1 MNYSMREHGRV
12 FWGTRRMKMYQSVVA
27 VLCGFLMLALAHA
40 QEGAASGSLE
50 FISYVVK
57 QNEGVELQLTF
68 SGTPVTPASFTTE
81 NPARIT
87 LDLEGAKNALPWT
100 MPLPIKGGGAAKSVS
115 ALEASGRT
123 RVVITLDK
131 LVPFTTRIENN
142 NVFVLLSDK
151 SAGDVGGGGAAVEP
165 PKPAAPAPAVA
176 EAPVTP
182 APGAEG
188 AGAAELKDV
197 QFFALPGDK
206 VQVKFKFAQNVPTP
220 NTFTIDNPARI
231 VLDLPATSS
240 KLPWTTKQ
248 IGVGAAQSVAAIE
261 ASGRTRVVLSL
272 TSMRPFDT
280 QAKGDE
286 LVLNLQGEHT
296 GSQAAAQ
303 RAGGGLPFK
312 VENIDFRRGDNG
324 EGRIVVDLSDPGV
337 LVDTRV
343 IGDKIYVDFLNAG
356 IGTDLVQRMDVIDF
370 ATPVQFIDSKPEGLK
385 ARLMVTVK
393 DDFEHM
399 AYQSEKT
406 FTLDVKKFVA
416 DKVAGK
422 KREEYVGEK
431 LSLNFQDVEVRAVLQ
446 LIADFTGLNM
456 VASDTVKGNL
466 TLRLKNVPWDQ
477 ALEIV
482 LKTKGLAM
490 RQEGNVILVGPGEEI
505 AAREKMELE
514 ALKQVAELKPLQT
527 DIIQVNYAKAEELAA
542 LVKGEK
548 GATLLSERGNLSVDV
563 RTNSILVTDTRD
575 KLVEVRE
582 LINKLDIPIRQVM
595 IESRIVI
602 ANSDFSRDIGARF
615 GVTSVNEMGSN
626 NDLVFTSG
634 SYSATDTMAGSA
646 MSNLAATSGANPY
659 PISIPSGT
667 SRLNVN
673 MPLTA
678 SNAGRFAMAILRG
691 DQLLDLELS
700 ALQAEGRG
708 EVVSNP
714 RVITSNGKEAL
725 IEQGTEI
732 PYLQAS
738 SSGATNVVFKKAV
751 LSLKV
756 TPQIT
761 PDNRVLMDLNVTK
774 DSVGEVFFD
783 VPSIDTKEVLTQVLV
798 DNGDTVV
805 LGGVYE
811 QEKSKEVDKVPLLG
825 DIPVLGA
832 LFRQTRNRD
841 DKTELLIFVTPK
853 ILKEGAR
860 LP

>member
-1 MNYSMREHGRV
+1 MYDLMQAHGRL
-12 FWGTRRMKMYQSVVA
+12 FWGRMLMKMNQAVV
-27 VLCGFLMLALAHA
+27 VILCGFLMLSLAHA
-40 QEGAASGSLE
+40 EEGAASGSLE

-68 SGTPVTPASFTTE
+68 SGAPVQPSSFTTE
-81 NPARIT
+81 NPSRIT
-87 LDLEGAKNALPWT
+87 LDLEGTKNALPWT

-115 ALEASGRT
+115 AVEASGRT
-123 RVVITLDK
+123 RVVIALDK
-131 LVPFTTRIENN
+131 LVPFTSRIENN
-142 NVFVLLSDK
+142 SVFVFLTDK
-151 SAGDVGGGGAAVEP
+151 GAGDVGATNV
-165 PKPAAPAPAVA
+165 VA
-176 EAPVTP
+176 EAPRQPAVP
-182 APGAEG
+182 APVEEQAAPAESVTGGEG
-188 AGAAELKDV
+188 AATGARLQDV

-206 VQVKFKFAQNVPTP
+206 VQVKFKFEQAPPKP

-231 VLDLPATSS
+231 VLDLPGTSS
-240 KLPWTTKQ
+240 KLPWTTKT
-248 IGVGAAQSVAAIE
+248 IGVGVAQSVAAIE

-272 TSMRPFDT
+272 VSMRPFET
-280 QAKGDE
+280 QVKGDE
-286 LVLNLQGEHT
+286 IILNLQGEHT
-296 GSQAAAQ
+296 GTQAAAL
-303 RAGGGLPFK
+303 RAGGGMPFK
-312 VENIDFRRGDNG
+312 VEGVDFRRGDNG
-324 EGRIVVDLSDPGV
+324 EGRIVVDLSDPGI

-343 IGDKIYVDFLNAG
+343 IGDKIYVDFLNAS
-356 IGTDLVQRMDVIDF
+356 ISKDLVQRFDVTDF
-370 ATPVQFIDSKPEGLK
+370 ATPVQFVDSKPEGMK
-385 ARLMVTVK
+385 ARLVVTVK

-399 AYQSEKT
+399 AYQSEKV
-406 FTLDVKKFVA
+406 FTLDVKKFVS
-416 DKVAGK
+416 DKLIGK
-422 KREEYVGEK
+422 KREEYIGEK

-477 ALEIV
+477 ALEII

-514 ALKQVAELKPLQT
+514 AQKQLADLKPLQT
-527 DIIQVNYAKAEELAA
+527 EIMQVNYAKAEELAL
-542 LVKGEK
+542 LVKGD
-548 GATLLSERGNLSVDV
+548 GTTLLSERGKLSVDV

-575 KLVEVRE
+575 KLVEVRD

-602 ANSDFSRDIGARF
+602 ASSDFSRDIGARF
-615 GVTSVNEMGSN
+615 GATTVNEMGSN

-634 SYSATDTMAGSA
+634 SYSATSTMVGSA
-646 MSNLAATSGANPY
+646 MTNLSTTGSPY
-659 PISIPSGT
+659 PVSVPLDT
-667 SRLNVN
+667 SRLNIN
-673 MPLTA
+673 MPVTA

-761 PDNRVLMDLNVTK
+761 PDDRVLMDLNVTK
-774 DSVGEVFFD
+774 DSVGEVFFN

-825 DIPVLGA
+825 DIPILGA
-832 LFRQTRNRD
+832 LFRQTRQID

-853 ILKEGAR
+853 ILKEGATLR
-860 LP
+860 